1 MTRRIFVL
9 RHGETE
15 FNADKKLQG
24 HCNSSLTSK
33 GSDQARRVGTT
44 LKQYV
49 ENRPFRVYSST
60 LGRALQTSQIVCEEL
75 NYSYENL
82 NKEPRLKEFS
92 LGEWEQRTIPSLEQ
106 EIPNLLA
113 QNDWYLQA
121 PNCETYESV
130 RERLSSWLSDVAH
143 DEDIVVVSHGL
154 TGIVLRGL
162 LLGMDYTQVWQQD
175 LPQDAFFIIED
186 GRITRVNCVDA
197 VAVVWLD

>member
-49 ENRPFRVYSST
+49 ENRLFRVYSST

-130 RERLSSWLSDVAH
+130 RERLSSWLSDLAH

-186 GRITRVNCVDA
+186 GRITRVNCVDT
-197 VAVVWLD
+197 VEVV

>member
-92 LGEWEQRTIPSLEQ
+92 LGEWEQRTIPSLVQ
-106 EIPNLLA
+106 EIPDLLA

-130 RERLSSWLSDVAH
+130 RERLSSWLRDVAH

-186 GRITRVNCVDA
+186 GRITRVNCVDT
-197 VAVVWLD
+197 VEVV

>member
-186 GRITRVNCVDA
+186 CRITRVNCVDTIE
-197 VAVVWLD
+197 VV

>member
-33 GSDQARRVGTT
+33 GCDQARRVGTT

-197 VAVVWLD
+197 VEVV

>member
-75 NYSYENL
+75 NYSYKNL

-197 VAVVWLD
+197 VAVV

>member
-106 EIPNLLA
+106 EVPNLLA

-130 RERLSSWLSDVAH
+130 RERLSSWLSDVTH
-143 DEDIVVVSHGL
+143 DEDIVVVNHGL

-186 GRITRVNCVDA
+186 GRITRVNCVDTIE
-197 VAVVWLD
+197 VV

>member
-33 GSDQARRVGTT
+33 GCDQARRVGTT

-60 LGRALQTSQIVCEEL
+60 LGRALQTSKIVCEEL

-186 GRITRVNCVDA
+186 GRITRVNCVDT
-197 VAVVWLD
+197 VEVV

>member
-106 EIPNLLA
+106 EVPNLLA

-130 RERLSSWLSDVAH
+130 RERLSSWLSDVTH

-154 TGIVLRGL
+154 TGIVLIGL

-186 GRITRVNCVDA
+186 GRITRVNCVDTIE
-197 VAVVWLD
+197 VV

>member
-92 LGEWEQRTIPSLEQ
+92 LGEWEQRTIPSLVQ

-197 VAVVWLD
+197 VEVV

>member
-49 ENRPFRVYSST
+49 ENRLFRVYSST

-130 RERLSSWLSDVAH
+130 RERLSSWLSDVTH

-154 TGIVLRGL
+154 TGIVLRVL

-186 GRITRVNCVDA
+186 GRITRVNCVDTIE
-197 VAVVWLD
+197 VV

>member
-49 ENRPFRVYSST
+49 ENRLFRVYSST

-186 GRITRVNCVDA
+186 GRITRVNCVDT
-197 VAVVWLD
+197 VEVV

>member
-9 RHGETE
+9 RHGETA

-60 LGRALQTSQIVCEEL
+60 LGRALQTSKIVCEEL

-82 NKEPRLKEFS
+82 NKDPRLKEFS

-186 GRITRVNCVDA
+186 GRITRVNCVDTIE
-197 VAVVWLD
+197 VV

>member
-106 EIPNLLA
+106 EIPNLLS

-130 RERLSSWLSDVAH
+130 RERLSCWLSDVTH

-175 LPQDAFFIIED
+175 LPQDAFFIIEG
-186 GRITRVNCVDA
+186 GRITRVNCVDT
-197 VAVVWLD
+197 VEVV

>member
-33 GSDQARRVGTT
+33 GCDQARRVGTT

-82 NKEPRLKEFS
+82 SKEPRLKEFS

-186 GRITRVNCVDA
+186 GRITRVNCVDT
-197 VAVVWLD
+197 VEVI

>member
-82 NKEPRLKEFS
+82 NKESRLKEFS

-186 GRITRVNCVDA
+186 GRITRVNCVDT
-197 VAVVWLD
+197 VEVI

>member
-33 GSDQARRVGTT
+33 GCDQARRVGTT

-106 EIPNLLA
+106 EVPNLLA

-186 GRITRVNCVDA
+186 GRITHVNCVDTIE
-197 VAVVWLD
+197 VV

>member
-186 GRITRVNCVDA
+186 GRLTRVNCVDA
-197 VAVVWLD
+197 VEVV

>member
-92 LGEWEQRTIPSLEQ
+92 LGEWEQRTIPSLVQ

-186 GRITRVNCVDA
+186 GRITRVNYLDTVE
-197 VAVVWLD
+197 VV

>member
-92 LGEWEQRTIPSLEQ
+92 LGEWEQRTILSLEQ

-186 GRITRVNCVDA
+186 GRITRVNCVDT
-197 VAVVWLD
+197 VEVI

>member
-33 GSDQARRVGTT
+33 GSDQARSVGTT

-106 EIPNLLA
+106 EVPNLLA

-130 RERLSSWLSDVAH
+130 RERLSSWLSDVTH

-186 GRITRVNCVDA
+186 GRITRVNCVDT
-197 VAVVWLD
+197 VEVV

>member
-24 HCNSSLTSK
+24 HCDSSLTLK

-44 LKQYV
+44 LKQHV

-82 NKEPRLKEFS
+82 NKESRLKEFS

-186 GRITRVNCVDA
+186 GRITRVNCVDT
-197 VAVVWLD
+197 VEVV

>member
-49 ENRPFRVYSST
+49 ENRLFRVYSST

-154 TGIVLRGL
+154 TGIVLRGV

-186 GRITRVNCVDA
+186 SRITRVNCVDA
-197 VAVVWLD
+197 VEVV

>member
-33 GSDQARRVGTT
+33 GSGQARRVGTT

-186 GRITRVNCVDA
+186 GRITRVNCLDTVE
-197 VAVVWLD
+197 VV

>member
-92 LGEWEQRTIPSLEQ
+92 LGEWEQRTILSLEQ

-186 GRITRVNCVDA
+186 GRITRVNCVDT
-197 VAVVWLD
+197 VEVV

>member
-60 LGRALQTSQIVCEEL
+60 LGRALQTSKIVCEEL

-175 LPQDAFFIIED
+175 LPQNAFFIIED
-186 GRITRVNCVDA
+186 GRITRVNCVDT
-197 VAVVWLD
+197 VEVV

>member
-49 ENRPFRVYSST
+49 ESRPFRVYSST

-82 NKEPRLKEFS
+82 NKESRLKEFS

-130 RERLSSWLSDVAH
+130 RERLSSWLSDVVH

-186 GRITRVNCVDA
+186 GRITRVNCVDT
-197 VAVVWLD
+197 VEVI

>member
-82 NKEPRLKEFS
+82 NKDPRLKEFS

-162 LLGMDYTQVWQQD
+162 LLGMDYTQVWKQD

-197 VAVVWLD
+197 VEVV

>member
-33 GSDQARRVGTT
+33 GSEQARRVGTT

-186 GRITRVNCVDA
+186 GRLTRVNCVDA
-197 VAVVWLD
+197 VEVV

>member
-9 RHGETE
+9 RHGETA

-60 LGRALQTSQIVCEEL
+60 LGRALQTSKIVCEEL

-82 NKEPRLKEFS
+82 NKDPRLKEFS

-186 GRITRVNCVDA
+186 GRITRVNCVDT
-197 VAVVWLD
+197 VEVV

>member
-49 ENRPFRVYSST
+49 ENRPFRVCSST

-175 LPQDAFFIIED
+175 LPQDAFFIIDD

-197 VAVVWLD
+197 VEVV

>member
-121 PNCETYESV
+121 PNCENYESV

-186 GRITRVNCVDA
+186 GRITRVNCVDT
-197 VAVVWLD
+197 VEVV

>member
-33 GSDQARRVGTT
+33 GCDQARRVGTT

-197 VAVVWLD
+197 VAVV

>member
-49 ENRPFRVYSST
+49 ENRLFRVYSST

-186 GRITRVNCVDA
+186 SRITRVNCVDA
-197 VAVVWLD
+197 VEVV

>member
-106 EIPNLLA
+106 EVPNLLA

-186 GRITRVNCVDA
+186 GRITRVNCVDTIE
-197 VAVVWLD
+197 VV

>member
-113 QNDWYLQA
+113 QNDWYLQV

-130 RERLSSWLSDVAH
+130 RERLSSWLSDVTH

-186 GRITRVNCVDA
+186 GRITRVNCVDTIE
-197 VAVVWLD
+197 VV

>member
-49 ENRPFRVYSST
+49 ENRPLRVYSST

-186 GRITRVNCVDA
+186 GRLTRVNCVGA
-197 VAVVWLD
+197 VEVV

>member
-33 GSDQARRVGTT
+33 GCDQARRVGTT

-106 EIPNLLA
+106 ETPNLLA

-197 VAVVWLD
+197 VEVV

>member
-106 EIPNLLA
+106 EVPNLLA

-121 PNCETYESV
+121 PNCETYESI
-130 RERLSSWLSDVAH
+130 RERLSSWLSDVTH

-186 GRITRVNCVDA
+186 GRITRVNCVDT
-197 VAVVWLD
+197 VEVV

>member
-92 LGEWEQRTIPSLEQ
+92 LGEWEQRTIPSLEH

-186 GRITRVNCVDA
+186 GRITRVNCVDT
-197 VAVVWLD
+197 VEVV